1 MNKFVGTQLP
11 LLWGI
16 CFYMFNHYACRGS
29 MIRRL
34 IWNGM
39 GPMLVVHACKFRQ
52 LRGEGN
58 KDLELKASFGYIAM

>member
-1 MNKFVGTQLP
+1 MPAKVA
-11 LLWGI
+11 W
-16 CFYMFNHYACRGS
+16 

-39 GPMLVVHACKFRQ
+39 GPMSVVHACKFKQ

-58 KDLELKASFGYIAM
+58 KDQELKASLGYTAT